1 MLAPSYYTLA
11 IKRERL
17 RAKRAAKQRST
28 QRSRGRL
35 DNQKSVR
42 QVTHGWR
49 YFGLALDSQHIPRLE
64 TTARKKAKMSNNKNN
79 CRELTTGCRELN
91 DNELDAVVG
100 GSPAPGPQPPVTV
113 WHFREG
119 IPLKYATPALS

>member
-1 MLAPSYYTLA
+1 MC
-11 IKRERL
+11 
-17 RAKRAAKQRST
+17 
-28 QRSRGRL
+28 
-35 DNQKSVR
+35 
-42 QVTHGWR
+42 
-49 YFGLALDSQHIPRLE
+49 
-64 TTARKKAKMSNNKNN
+64 NNKNN
-79 CRELTTGCRELN
+79 CRELTTECRELN